1 MSKVVFCNKRVIF
14 FGQFTI
20 KICLFKA
27 ASKEYCMY
35 IILRV
40 LLTPLCKPLTVV
52 PEILFVPP
60 PPTQKKY
67 KINNNNNNNNNK

>member
-1 MSKVVFCNKRVIF
+1 MFDLCLMSKVVFCNKRVIF

-40 LLTPLCKPLTVV
+40 LLYIVWLSLIWDTDWLNTV
-52 PEILFVPP
+52 
-60 PPTQKKY
+60 T
-67 KINNNNNNNNNK
+67 